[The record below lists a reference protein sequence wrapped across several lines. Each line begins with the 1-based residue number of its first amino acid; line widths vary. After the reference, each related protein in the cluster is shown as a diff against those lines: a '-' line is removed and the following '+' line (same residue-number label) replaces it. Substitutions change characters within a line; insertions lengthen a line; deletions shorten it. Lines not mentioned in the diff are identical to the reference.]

1 MAQIMADKKATTV
14 KANPTK
20 RFFVEML
27 TRDIELQ
34 DAILDL
40 LDNCVDGILRST
52 KDKHG
57 KRDSQPYRGY
67 WARITLN
74 EKKFQIVDNCGG
86 IPLALAK
93 HYGFIISKGFK
104 VHVNGT
110 EVQPK
115 PLSLLWSDPKKVPKD
130 KVLSPYIYQATID
143 GVEVRLAVGM
153 YKPIPSEDELDEEQ
167 VTRRTKE

>member
-1 MAQIMADKKATTV
+1 MPSALLGGLMAQIMGDKKPTTV

-93 HYGFIISKGFK
+93 KYAFMMGRPEDEGD
-104 VHVNGT
+104 
-110 EVQPK
+110 
-115 PLSLLWSDPKKVPKD
+115 SDVP
-130 KVLSPYIYQATID
+130 T
-143 GVEVRLAVGM
+143 VGM
-153 YKPIPSEDELDEEQ
+153 YGIGMK
-167 VTRRTKE
+167 